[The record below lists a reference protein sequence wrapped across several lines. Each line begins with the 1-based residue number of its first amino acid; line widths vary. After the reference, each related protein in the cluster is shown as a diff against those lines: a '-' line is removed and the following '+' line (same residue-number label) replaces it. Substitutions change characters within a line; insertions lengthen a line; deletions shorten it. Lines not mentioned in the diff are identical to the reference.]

1 MFRTKKSLLFLLA
14 TLIFFPTLNA
24 QVDDLAKKEQ
34 RRIMLEKNKQMTA
47 DQINDYYSKMMK
59 RKPNSINLANL
70 PTKEYSNAETSQKGV
85 SKKSLD
91 VPEDMIFPIESDEVQ
106 AILIE
111 WPYITKQAG
120 SDSYAEAIFDGWG
133 LVYNMFGGYT
143 LVQTTSTPDVA
154 LNSSTA
160 KVHAQ
165 LTNAIQQHAQV
176 WIDVWYAEDT
186 TTIKEYMQEMNMPL
200 TNYRFFIHPGNAF
213 WARDWGPVAF
223 YYGDDDKIAFM
234 DFEYYGG
241 RPLDDQLP
249 IQIANDLGW
258 NCYTNT
264 IEYEGGNILVDGLGT
279 LFTTS
284 ALYSTNQDKYGL
296 YYLDT
301 TDASNPKYGVYTK
314 TSLTQ
319 QQVKDSVKHLMNLTN
334 MVVVPA
340 LTYDGGTGHIDLY
353 ADMWEETGFVAAK
366 YPDTLASWAD
376 AKRVET
382 NVNTFTSQTNYFGNK
397 YDVVRTPL
405 PKKNN
410 GKWYSSGSEYNNYTR
425 CWANHTFVNDA
436 IIQPVFYDTT
446 KTGKQGGDVESNKQ
460 ALEVLKKCYPGYKFE
475 EIDVRSYDGFGG
487 AIHCITKQI
496 PADNPV
502 RIYHQPA
509 RWYNT
514 ATNGSTYSIEV
525 LSQNKSGIENVKV
538 YYKNIKDND
547 FSVLTLTSQGNNL
560 YKGEISLSSAAV
572 DTLVYYISSTSNNGK
587 TITKPMTAANGGY
600 YTMPYGSEVTTYN
613 NDFAYDSTLMVGLN
627 NVTKENLDAISEI
640 YPNPATVNASITIN
654 NNADLYYRIV
664 NLKGQVQQSGK
675 INKNT
680 TAYKFDT
687 SNLKTGN
694 YWVILTDGNL
704 STSRSLI
711 IGK

>member
-1 MFRTKKSLLFLLA
+1 MFKTKRNLFLLLA
-14 TLIFFPTLNA
+14 TLVFTPTLKA
-24 QVDDLAKKEQ
+24 QVDDLARKEQ
-34 RRIMLEKNKQMTA
+34 RRSMLEINKQMTT

-59 RKPNSINLANL
+59 RKPTAINPADL
-70 PTKEYSNAETSQKGV
+70 PTKEYSLKENAQKNTST
-85 SKKSLD
+85 KSLS

-111 WPYITKQAG
+111 WPYITKQTG
-120 SDSYAEAIFDGWG
+120 TDTYAEAVFDGWG
-133 LVYNMFGGYT
+133 LIYNMFGGYT
-143 LVQTTSTPDVA
+143 VVQTTSTPDVSA
-154 LNSSTA
+154 NSTGA
-160 KVHAQ
+160 KLHAK
-165 LTNAIQQHAQV
+165 LTNAIQKHAQV
-176 WIDVWYAEDT
+176 WIDVWYPEDT

-200 TNYRFFIHPGNAF
+200 TNYRFFIHPGNSF

-241 RPLDDQLP
+241 RPMDDQLP

-258 NCYTNT
+258 DCYTNT
-264 IEYEGGNILVDGLGT
+264 IEYEGGNILVDGLGS

-284 ALYSTNQDKYGL
+284 ALYNTNQDNYGL
-296 YYLDT
+296 YYLDST
-301 TDASNPKYGVYTK
+301 SSSTVKLGVYSK
-314 TSLTQ
+314 TPLTEQ
-319 QQVKDSVKHLMNLTN
+319 QIQDSVKHLMNLTN

-340 LTYDGGTGHIDLY
+340 LDYDGGTGHIDLY

-366 YPDTLASWAD
+366 YPEKLSSWTD
-376 AKRVET
+376 AQRVET
-382 NVNTFTSQTNYFGNK
+382 NIDTFTSQTNYFGNK
-397 YDVVRTPL
+397 YDVVRVPL

-410 GKWYSSGSEYNNYTR
+410 GKWYSSGVEYNNYTR

-446 KTGKQGGDVESNKQ
+446 LADKQKGDVESNKQ
-460 ALEVLKKCYPGYKFE
+460 ALTVMKKCYPGYTFE
-475 EIDVRSYDGFGG
+475 EIDVRSYDGYGG

-514 ATNGSTYSIEV
+514 LTNGSTYKIEV
-525 LSQNKSGIENVKV
+525 LSQNKSGINNVKV
-538 YYKNIKDND
+538 YYKNINEAN
-547 FSVLTLTSQGNNL
+547 FSELILTSEGNNL
-560 YKGEISLSSAAV
+560 YKGNISLPSTSV

-600 YTMPYGSEVTTYN
+600 YVMPYGSEVTTYN
-613 NDFAYDSTLMVGLN
+613 NDFAYDSTLTVGLN
-627 NVTKENLDAISEI
+627 NITKENLDAISEI
-640 YPNPATVNASITIN
+640 YPNPATDNASITLN
-654 NNADLYYRIV
+654 NDADLYYRIV
-664 NLKGQVQQSGK
+664 NLKGQVKQSGK
-675 INKNT
+675 INKST
-680 TAYKFDT
+680 STYTFDT
-687 SNLKTGN
+687 SLLKTGN

-704 STSRSLI
+704 STSRSLV